1 VLEGVFFCALVPELR
16 SLLTGLTVRKVGV
29 VIRHGLTLVFPGGA
43 LFLCARPD
51 RPGIWFSSERHEMTE
66 PDSPAWADHLEGAV
80 VKAIRQQGA
89 DRVIMLEMESA
100 DPYSPG
106 GVRLVFEATGR
117 NANLLLVR
125 SSDQRVLAVTRRVDP
140 ERSRYRTLVP
150 GSSYRPPPPSGLA
163 PGEWCRD
170 GEGGLSLPANP
181 GDSDIYRQLEG
192 VGPCTARAVLR
203 EAESSG
209 RSPMDVLCG
218 LEEKL
223 LKGEFRPWS
232 GPDGP
237 LPVPLGPG
245 QPLEDP
251 LAPADDRAEQTVR
264 RSALEDYLRSIRREE
279 AALCRRLDN
288 LEEARSEMTGPEEYR
303 HWGELLLANAHQV
316 EKGRASVVLEDWEG
330 GRTRIPLSRS
340 RDAVSNAQRYFRK
353 ARRCAREEESLERS
367 RSSARKRLEELE
379 QMASEAPRL
388 DSRELERRL
397 AGRRKRKKRGRAQGP
412 PEYRLAGGWRCFVGR
427 SAKEN
432 DSVTFGLGRRG
443 DIWLHARGLA
453 GAHVLVKREGRGD
466 NPSSRTLMQAA
477 SVAANHS
484 RGSGSSIVPVDYTEV
499 QHVRRMKG
507 GGPGQVTYTGEKTL
521 YPDLSDP
528 GTRRFL
534 ERIGDA

>member
-1 VLEGVFFCALVPELR
+1 MLEGVFFCALVPELR
-16 SLLTGLTVRKVGV
+16 SLLEGRAVRKVGV
-29 VIRHGLTLVFPGGA
+29 VIRQGLTLIFREGA

-51 RPGIWFSSERHEMTE
+51 RPGIWYSSESHEMTE

-80 VKAIRQQGA
+80 VRAVRQQGA
-89 DRVIMLEMESA
+89 DRVIAMEMESA
-100 DPYSPG
+100 DPYSSG

-125 SSDQRVLAVTRRVDP
+125 SSDDRVLAVTRRVDP

-150 GSSYRPPPPSGLA
+150 GASYRPPPPSGLS
-163 PGEWCRD
+163 PGEWCRNLD
-170 GEGGLSLPANP
+170 LPDRP
-181 GDSDIYRQLEG
+181 RERDIYGPLEG

-209 RSPMDVLCG
+209 RSPMEVLCM

-223 LKGEFRPWS
+223 LRGEFRPWS
-232 GPDGP
+232 GPDCP
-237 LPVPLGPG
+237 LPVRLGPG

-264 RSALEDYLRSIRREE
+264 RTTLEDYLRSVRREA
-279 AALCRRLDN
+279 AALRRRLAN
-288 LEEARSEMTGPEEYR
+288 LEEARSEMRGPQEYR
-303 HWGELLLANAHQV
+303 HWGELLLANAHEV
-316 EKGRASVVLEDWEG
+316 EKGRASVVLDDWEG

-340 RDAVSNAQRYFRK
+340 RNAVSNAQRYFRK

-367 RSSARKRLEELE
+367 RRCALERLEELE
-379 QMASEAPRL
+379 KMVSEAPEL
-388 DSRELERRL
+388 DRSELEQRL
-397 AGRRKRKKRGRAQGP
+397 AGRRKRKKRGKGHGP
-412 PEYRLAGGWRCFVGR
+412 PEYRLSGGWRCFVGR
-427 SAKEN
+427 SAREN

-466 NPSSRTLMQAA
+466 NPSPRTLMQAA
-477 SVAANHS
+477 SIAANHS
-484 RGSGSSIVPVDYTEV
+484 RGSGSSIVPVDWTEV

-507 GGPGQVTYTGEKTL
+507 GGPGQVNYTGEKTL